1 MDYYHGKCASF
12 FPDSYCIS
20 RDKIKASLQKTMR
33 KTIIKN
39 WEMGNWVLV
48 KKTIIYHSNNIKKN
62 HKVKWF
68 DISLV

>member
-20 RDKIKASLQKTMR
+20 RDKIKESLQKNNE
-33 KTIIKN
+33 KN
-39 WEMGNWVLV
+39 YHKNLEMGNWVLV

-68 DISLV
+68 GISLV